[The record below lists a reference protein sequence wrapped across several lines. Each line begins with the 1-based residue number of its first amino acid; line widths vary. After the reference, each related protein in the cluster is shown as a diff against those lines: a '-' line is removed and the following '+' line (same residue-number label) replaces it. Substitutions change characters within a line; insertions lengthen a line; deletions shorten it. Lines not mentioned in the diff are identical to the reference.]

1 MHAAI
6 KMIIGILIAIAGIYW
21 YLADY
26 IATGW
31 KAIVGINAWEAFLTV
46 FFGLFGIFLFFLG
59 LLVAWIEYEDMKFE
73 SEEKKEEEKTRVARK
88 RKK

>member
-1 MHAAI
+1 MNMHAAI

-46 FFGLFGIFLFFLG
+46 FFGVFGIFLFLLG
-59 LLVAWIEYEDMKFE
+59 LLIAWIEYEDLKFE
-73 SEEKKEEEKTRVARK
+73 SEEKKEEEKKVKKRRK
-88 RKK
+88 

>member
-26 IATGW
+26 VATGW
-31 KAIVGINAWEAFLTV
+31 KTIVGINAWEAFLTV
-46 FFGLFGIFLFFLG
+46 FFGTFGIFLFFLG
-59 LLVAWIEYEDMKFE
+59 LLVAWIEYEDLKFE
-73 SEEKKEEEKTRVARK
+73 SEEKKEEQKTTRK

>member
-1 MHAAI
+1 MNMHAAI

-46 FFGLFGIFLFFLG
+46 FFGVFGIFLFLLG
-59 LLVAWIEYEDMKFE
+59 LLVAWIEYEDLKFE
-73 SEEKKEEEKTRVARK
+73 REERKEEKTTKK

>member
-1 MHAAI
+1 MNAAI

-31 KAIVGINAWEAFLTV
+31 KAIIGINAWEAFLTV
-46 FFGLFGIFLFFLG
+46 FFGVFGIILFLLG

-73 SEEKKEEEKTRVARK
+73 REEKKEEVKQPKK